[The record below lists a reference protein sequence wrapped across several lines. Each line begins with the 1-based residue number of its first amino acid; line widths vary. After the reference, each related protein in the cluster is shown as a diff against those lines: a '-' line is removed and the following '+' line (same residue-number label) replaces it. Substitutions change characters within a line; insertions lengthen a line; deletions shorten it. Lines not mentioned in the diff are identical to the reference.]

1 VNRKQ
6 PRGLFRAVFF
16 RQGFRARDAIRNA
29 VARQCAKGAN
39 ACSLEL
45 PPNAK
50 GIDMFKHILAPTD
63 GSKLSLKAVDRAI
76 ALAKETGA
84 KLTVVT
90 VMPDYPMVYAGDGYA
105 MQPMAPRDWT
115 ATMKKQAASHL
126 ATAEKRALA
135 KQLEVELVTVLNE
148 EPFSGIIA
156 TAKKKKCDLIVMAS
170 HGRRGLSALIL
181 GSETNKVLTHS
192 KIPVLVTR

>member
-1 VNRKQ
+1 
-6 PRGLFRAVFF
+6 
-16 RQGFRARDAIRNA
+16 
-29 VARQCAKGAN
+29 
-39 ACSLEL
+39 
-45 PPNAK
+45 
-50 GIDMFKHILAPTD
+50 
-63 GSKLSLKAVDRAI
+63 
-76 ALAKETGA
+76 
-84 KLTVVT
+84 
-90 VMPDYPMVYAGDGYA
+90 